1 MLHPILFDLDLDYID
16 AQRSYTD
23 FRNLKYQDLISKVAK
38 NCGRKSKNTVEKFMA
53 EIKDG
58 LWLMPRQAIKMKV
71 IDSIWDYGWE
81 NEINEQCNK

>member
-1 MLHPILFDLDLDYID
+1 M
-16 AQRSYTD
+16 S
-23 FRNLKYQDLISKVAK
+23 
-38 NCGRKSKNTVEKFMA
+38 

-81 NEINEQCNK
+81 NEINEQCNKR